1 MTRVVKSESFGG
13 GPVTAVVRPFCCGA
27 KMAPATILGLIPAKG
42 NLLTLLL
49 GEGLRAGLPYV
60 QRLAQD
66 PTGTVTR
73 VGDALVWNGANG
85 QQVLAGLATLSE
97 GQSRIE
103 QVVNHI
109 DVNHIDT
116 VQLGVSHTLGVMHTL
131 SIATLGITSLSGAY
145 MVWRFHSL
153 NKRFDKLSES
163 LQDVE
168 DNVAAANKAHLDV
181 AVQKLSEFDQSA
193 DDAVLK
199 KGRDEAQEAAAI
211 YGEMAW
217 REASKKRPR
226 VEVLN
231 YRSRC
236 YLLALMAEL
245 HARIHLNE
253 IPAAIQRV
261 NTEKP
266 RLQSL
271 AKVTFEAV
279 IQGRPE
285 LFLRADMAKEGVT
298 LELMTELY
306 QQARHAGAIAS
317 PEVES
322 ASQLFEHCRAKG
334 IASGSCLFGGGGKQD
349 AMQLRYLMAC
359 LEEINR
365 IDGMRLLMAE
375 ANEKK
380 ASLPALRD
388 RIRAWWQEKAGTA
401 TDTPDAV
408 VAYSLT

>member
-1 MTRVVKSESFGG
+1 
-13 GPVTAVVRPFCCGA
+13 
-27 KMAPATILGLIPAKG
+27 MAPAAILGPIPAKG

-49 GEGLRAGLPYV
+49 REGLRAGLPYV
-60 QRLAQD
+60 QRIVQD

-73 VGDALVWNGANG
+73 IGDALVWNGANG

-109 DVNHIDT
+109 DT
-116 VQLGVSHTLGVMHTL
+116 VQLGVSHILGVMHTL

-168 DNVAAANKAHLDV
+168 DNVAAANKAHLNV

-245 HARIHLNE
+245 HARVQLNE

-285 LFLRADMAKEGVT
+285 HFLRADMAKEGVT
-298 LELMTELY
+298 LELMAELY

-334 IASGSCLFGGGGKQD
+334 IASGSWLFGSGSKQD

-380 ASLPALRD
+380 ASIPALRD
-388 RIRAWWQEKAGTA
+388 KIRAWWQEKVGTA